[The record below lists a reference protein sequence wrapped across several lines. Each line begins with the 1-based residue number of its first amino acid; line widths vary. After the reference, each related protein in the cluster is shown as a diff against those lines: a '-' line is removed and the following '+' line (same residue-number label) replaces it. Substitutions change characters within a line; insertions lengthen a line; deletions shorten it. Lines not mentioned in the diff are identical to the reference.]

1 MNFLERLAHKPLPAV
16 SKRSDGVEDEDVGR
30 PPLEILHAR
39 FLEAWSHK
47 GPEAGIPEWL
57 ASADSLGVHLDKV
70 LSEFLGSEAGES
82 GAAAGASAFAG
93 EATAQVSPLED
104 MFGAVLTLAESPQA
118 DSPFAPITVDIPF
131 AVG

>member
-1 MNFLERLAHKPLPAV
+1 MNFLERLAHKPLFAV
-16 SKRSDGVEDEDVGR
+16 SKRSDGVEDEDGGR

-70 LSEFLGSEAGES
+70 LSEFLESEAGNS
-82 GAAAGASAFAG
+82 GGPAGASAFEG
-93 EATAQVSPLED
+93 EPTAQVSLGD
-104 MFGAVLTLAESPQA
+104 MFGAVLALTESPPP
-118 DSPFAPITVDIPF
+118 DSLFAPIIVDIPF

>member
-1 MNFLERLAHKPLPAV
+1 MNFLERLAHKPLSAV
-16 SKRSDGVEDEDVGR
+16 SKRSDGVEDEDGGR

-70 LSEFLGSEAGES
+70 LSEFLESEAGES

-93 EATAQVSPLED
+93 EAAAQVSPLGEL
-104 MFGAVLTLAESPQA
+104 FGAALALTESPPP
-118 DSPFAPITVDIPF
+118 DSPFTPITVDIPF